1 MAKYLEILFRQ
12 RLRFA
17 ALVLLPVVLG
27 VSVALV
33 FASYRATATLRIEDP
48 AAFGNSFLPVGWSPN
63 QTPAQNLAESVGQVV
78 KTPAFAQSLSD
89 RLTGAGAVST
99 GAELQQTLKSTGT
112 SLKAVASGSHLVTL
126 TYTCPHAAVCLAVV
140 SDTIDIFNEQL
151 ATIQQDQ
158 ATAAA
163 IFWSGQLRD
172 AQANLAAA
180 QVELQNYATAHPG
193 TTADAGSSDPQM
205 ALLVSNV
212 QLWRAKVTEA
222 QNSLGQAQ
230 YLGTASAR
238 FLQIGTTVVDPP
250 HMAGSRFV
258 GDYSSLVPGVLVV
271 LVGLAAVGSYVYL
284 LGWAD
289 RTAGDPKQLERR
301 LGVPVVATIPKL
313 VGSGGA

>member
-12 RLRFA
+12 RVRFA
-17 ALVLLPVVLG
+17 ALLLLPVVLG

-48 AAFGNSFLPVGWSPN
+48 AAFGTAFVPVGWSPN
-63 QTPAQNLAESVGQVV
+63 QTPAQNLADSVSQVV

-89 RLTGAGAVST
+89 RLTSAGAVSS

-112 SLKAVASGSHLVTL
+112 NLKAAPSGSHVMTL
-126 TYTCPHAAVCLAVV
+126 SYACPHSAVCLAVV
-140 SDTIDIFNEQL
+140 SDTIDIFKEQMT
-151 ATIQQDQ
+151 AIQQNQ
-158 ATAAA
+158 AAA
-163 IFWSGQLRD
+163 AGTFWSGQLKD

-193 TTADAGSSDPQM
+193 AATDASSTDPQV
-205 ALLVSNV
+205 ALLVGNV

-222 QNSLGQAQ
+222 QNSLAQAQ

-238 FLQIGTTVVDPP
+238 FLQIGTTVVDAP
-250 HMAGSRFV
+250 HMAGSRFF
-258 GDYSSLVPGVLVV
+258 GDYSSLVPGVLVLV
-271 LVGLAAVGSYVYL
+271 VGLAAVGGYIFL

-289 RTAGDPKQLERR
+289 RTAGDPKLLERL